1 MMNNSRVNLK
11 KIFINLFVVIL
22 SLLMLFP
29 LFWIVITA
37 NKGQIEVL
45 KEPLK
50 IIPEKAMFWENFQEV
65 WSRADWLRYFRNTVI
80 LTISVWLV
88 QMLVAIPAGYAFSKL
103 KFPGKEL
110 VFMIVLLRLMIT
122 PETTMLS
129 NYMTVLGLNAY
140 DSKLGIMLPYIVS
153 AQAIFIFRQAF
164 KQIPNSL
171 RESAMIDGCSDFR
184 FMLKI
189 GIPLIKPYI
198 VSFSLVT
205 IVFQWNAFFWPMIVT
220 KSPENRVLPVAMTYF
235 GLKADSGSEWP
246 LTMMAALI
254 VMAPLLILFIVLQ
267 KRFVNSFIHSGI
279 K

>member
-1 MMNNSRVNLK
+1 MTNKSTYKTK
-11 KIFINLFVVIL
+11 KLFANILVIFL
-22 SLLMLFP
+22 SLLMLLP
-29 LFWIVITA
+29 LFWIVVTA

-50 IIPEKAMFWENFQEV
+50 IIPDKAMFWENLREV
-65 WSRADWLRYFRNTVI
+65 WSRADWLLYFKNTLI
-80 LTISVWLV
+80 LTFSIWLV
-88 QMLVAIPAGYAFSKL
+88 QMLVAIPAGYAFSNL
-103 KFPGKEL
+103 KFWGKEL
-110 VFMIVLLRLMIT
+110 IFILVLLRLMIT

-140 DSKLGIMLPYIVS
+140 DSRVGIMLPYIVS

-171 RESAMIDGCSDFR
+171 RESAKIDGCSDFN
-184 FMLKI
+184 FMLKV

-198 VSFSLVT
+198 ISFSLVT

-254 VMAPLLILFIVLQ
+254 VMSPLLILFIVLQ
-267 KRFVNSFIHSGI
+267 KYFVNSFIHSGI